1 MQSIMYTKNELIEL
15 LKEQDES
22 VVEDLLRRA
31 DDTRRVYLGD
41 EVHLRG
47 LIEFSNYCR
56 RDCIYCGLRKSNRNL
71 HRYRMDI
78 SEILTTAAEAKA
90 LGFKTLVIQSGEDP
104 AYSVG
109 DLCAL
114 VQEIKSDLGVAVT
127 LCVGE
132 KSYDDYKQMKE
143 AGVDRYLLRF
153 ETSDPNLFKTLKPDG
168 DYTGRMTC
176 LEWLHDLGY
185 QVGSGNM
192 VGLPGQTVESLAD
205 DILLFA
211 RLDLDMIG
219 LGPFISHPDTPLAG
233 SPDGTLDQ
241 VLRVTALTRL
251 LTKNV
256 HMPATTATGTIDTY
270 GRQRAL
276 QCGANVLM
284 PNMTPTKYRKHYA
297 LYPDKIC
304 IGDDARKCR
313 FCVQAMLEGLGRS
326 ISQDAG
332 HSLKKAS

>member
-1 MQSIMYTKNELIEL
+1 MHTRCELIEL
-15 LKEQDES
+15 LQEQDDA
-22 VVEDLLRRA
+22 VVKDLFRRA
-31 DDTRRVYLGD
+31 DETRRVCVGD

-71 HRYRMDI
+71 QRYRMDI
-78 SEILTTAAEAKA
+78 SEILETAVEAEK

-104 AYSVG
+104 FYSIG
-109 DLCAL
+109 DLCTL
-114 VQEIKSDLGVAVT
+114 VRKIKSDLGVAVT

-132 KSYDDYKQMKE
+132 KSYDDYRQMRE
-143 AGVDRYLLRF
+143 AGVDRYLLRY
-153 ETSDPNLFKTLKPDG
+153 ETSDPNLFKKLKPDG
-168 DYTGRMTC
+168 DYAGRMQC
-176 LEWLHDLGY
+176 LEWLHELGY

-211 RLDLDMIG
+211 KLELDMIG
-219 LGPFISHPDTPLAG
+219 LGPFIGHPETPLAG

-251 LTKNV
+251 LTRDV

-284 PNMTPTKYRKHYA
+284 PNMTPTKYREHYA
-297 LYPDKIC
+297 LYPGKIC

-313 FCVQAMLEGLGRS
+313 FCVQGMVEGLGRS

-332 HSLKKAS
+332 HSLRKAC